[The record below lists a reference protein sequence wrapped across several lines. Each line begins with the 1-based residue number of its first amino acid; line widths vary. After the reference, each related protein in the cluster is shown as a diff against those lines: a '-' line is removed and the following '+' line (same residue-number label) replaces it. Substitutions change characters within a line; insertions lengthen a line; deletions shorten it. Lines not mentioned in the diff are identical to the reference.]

1 MPSFSLPCSKLHPP
15 GGESLL
21 DPAAEAPGG
30 LPPVVTLCGKMDL
43 LDRLLVRLHATKHKV
58 GQGVG
63 GDGCGGSLAGGRSW
77 PKRQYVL
84 ALNMRLHATPLG
96 EGVTGH

>member
-1 MPSFSLPCSKLHPP
+1 MRTDTCYPYRTSLAPFSKLHPP

-21 DPAAEAPGG
+21 DPTVEAPGG

-58 GQGVG
+58 SGGVEG
-63 GDGCGGSLAGGRSW
+63 GWQWCDFIWWQVVAQEKL
-77 PKRQYVL
+77 
-84 ALNMRLHATPLG
+84 
-96 EGVTGH
+96 